1 MKKTAAWMLA
11 LALVLSLTACG
22 GETTPD
28 TSSQGTDSSQSTQD
42 VSSQEVSKP
51 DNGSLTVVA
60 DGLASMGEAA
70 EVLRG
75 GTNQNDAVL
84 LPLNT
89 KLTGKT
95 TQDGGLWYAFTTST
109 TENATY
115 RITTVNKT
123 LDTGDLCLNVYDAYG
138 EVIH

>member
-1 MKKTAAWMLA
+1 MLA

-51 DNGSLTVVA
+51 DNGSLTVVT

-75 GTNQNDAVL
+75 GTNQNDARSANAAGIFSSTRAKHPASSSRWASRTSFSASASSLARTVYVPYL
-84 LPLNT
+84 LI
-89 KLTGKT
+89 
-95 TQDGGLWYAFTTST
+95 D
-109 TENATY
+109 
-115 RITTVNKT
+115 
-123 LDTGDLCLNVYDAYG
+123 
-138 EVIH
+138 